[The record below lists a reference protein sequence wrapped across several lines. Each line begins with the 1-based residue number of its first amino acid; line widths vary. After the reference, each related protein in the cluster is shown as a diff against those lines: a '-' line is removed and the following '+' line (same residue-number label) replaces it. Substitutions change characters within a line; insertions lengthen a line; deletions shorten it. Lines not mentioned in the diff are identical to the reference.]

1 LADDRVP
8 PAGHLRARRAHRT
21 GRHGREDWDNWWKT
35 VLSAPELAPLAQAR
49 SRSRSPIADRTFT
62 EPHDLTTAE
71 QIRLLHEAGFTT
83 ATTVWQ
89 CGDDSIL
96 VAIR

>member
-1 LADDRVP
+1 MADDRVP

-49 SRSRSPIADRTFT
+49 SRSPIADRTFT